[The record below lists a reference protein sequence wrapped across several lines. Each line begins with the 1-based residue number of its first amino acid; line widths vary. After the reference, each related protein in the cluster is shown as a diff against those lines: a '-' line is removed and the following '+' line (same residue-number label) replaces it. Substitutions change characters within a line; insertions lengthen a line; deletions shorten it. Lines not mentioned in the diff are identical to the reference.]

1 MRETDYF
8 VSDVHLSA
16 EQPGRSDR
24 FLRFLEEAR
33 ADARRVF
40 LLGDIFD
47 LWVGPKQTRRPYA
60 VPILAMLRQLTA
72 EGIEVHYMAGNRD
85 FNFDA
90 RMNGGPPPR
99 RLPET
104 LSITSCGLRI
114 FLTHGD
120 LLCTNDRAYRRA
132 RVIGRSIP
140 VRFAMAGLPLSLAT
154 FLSRGYR
161 RLSARTVARKSRWE
175 KAIDFARVR
184 AHLLA
189 GHDVVVCGHVHHA
202 ARYCVDLTGERTA
215 EFITL
220 GDWEGQ
226 GVYLL
231 CRDGRLQLRKFS

>member
-1 MRETDYF
+1 MREKDYF

-16 EQPGRSDR
+16 ERPERSDR
-24 FLRFLEEAR
+24 FLRFLREAR
-33 ADARRVF
+33 ADAGRIF

-47 LWVGPKQTRRPYA
+47 LWVGPKQTGLPYV
-60 VPILAMLRQLTA
+60 VPILAALRALTA

-114 FLTHGD
+114 LLTHGD

-132 RVIGRSIP
+132 RFIGRSVP
-140 VRFAMAGLPLSLAT
+140 VRFALSGMPLGLAT

-161 RLSARTVARKSRWE
+161 RLSARAVARKSRWE

-184 AHLLA
+184 AYLVA
-189 GHDVVVCGHVHHA
+189 GHDVVVCGHVHRA
-202 ARYCVDLTGERTA
+202 ARYDVDLAGERTG

-220 GDWEGQ
+220 GDWEGA
-226 GVYLL
+226 GIYLA
-231 CRDGRLQLRKFS
+231 CRNGRLRLRKFS